1 MLSTTL
7 GADGLELLEFG
18 IVWIGAFAALEMLG
32 RTRGAGVVKGVIFV
46 GVALVLLAGLSD
58 TFSQQL
64 ARLHV
69 LLTGLVSVVA
79 IVALAVF
86 LPEIRQALVRVG
98 EGTMEAMSPQR
109 RARGG
114 AWTARAVSDAVR
126 TLAQQH
132 IGAIVVIERGTSLE
146 AMSKNGAPIDA
157 ELSARLLE
165 TIFWP
170 SSPLHDL
177 AVIIRNGRIAAAN
190 VELPMP
196 LDAGQWGALGSRHRA
211 AIGATMDTDALVV
224 VVSEQS
230 GAIRLAQ
237 RGSLSAPLSPDA
249 VEEALL
255 AALAVGAQ
263 ARGDDANGTA
273 SPLVAGPQLSSSPAA
288 APEER

>member
-1 MLSTTL
+1 MLSMTL

-18 IVWIGAFAALEMLG
+18 IVWLGAFAALELLG

-114 AWTARAVSDAVR
+114 VWTAKAVSDAVR

-132 IGAIVVIERGTSLE
+132 IGAIVVIERGTNLE
-146 AMSKNGAPIDA
+146 AMSKNGAPIDG

-211 AIGATMDTDALVV
+211 AIGATMDTDALVI

-230 GAIRLAQ
+230 GAIRLAE
-237 RGSLSAPLSPDA
+237 RGSLSAPLTPDA
-249 VEEALL
+249 IEGALL
-255 AALAVGAQ
+255 TALSGGTTT
-263 ARGDDANGTA
+263 RGSEVAEA
-273 SPLVAGPQLSSSPAA
+273 PSPLLGNSHLPSASAT